1 MSDEA
6 PEYPQLASVMERI
19 PELEED
25 PEEAWVVVAAG
36 ASAVVVVGLEGR
48 NNEGRGWKGKGTSAE
63 VRSVTLL
70 LRTESSRKER

>member
-48 NNEGRGWKGKGTSAE
+48 NNEGRG
-63 VRSVTLL
+63 
-70 LRTESSRKER
+70 